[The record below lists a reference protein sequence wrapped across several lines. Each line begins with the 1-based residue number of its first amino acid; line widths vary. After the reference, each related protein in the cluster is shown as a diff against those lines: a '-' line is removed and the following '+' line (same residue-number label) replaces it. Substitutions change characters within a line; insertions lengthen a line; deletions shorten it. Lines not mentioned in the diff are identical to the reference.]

1 MVYLSY
7 ETAATGGALCR
18 AAAQPPAAAAAGT
31 QHAVTKI
38 ISPHLVSHVWLS
50 PSHSSSEN
58 RNFAPF

>member
-7 ETAATGGALCR
+7 ETAAALCR
-18 AAAQPPAAAAAGT
+18 AAQPPAAAAGT
-31 QHAVTKI
+31 QRAVTKI

>member
-7 ETAATGGALCR
+7 ETAAALCR
-18 AAAQPPAAAAAGT
+18 AAQPPAAAAAGT
-31 QHAVTKI
+31 QRAVTKI